1 MRCTV
6 YNKKR
11 RTVALAV
18 FLAII
23 AVALMTAPIILGA
36 YGVDGYTKLLRAL
49 GVLALAVSIFVV
61 ARHIALSFVYAI
73 VPSDDAAGLD
83 FTVARLRGERA
94 RVMECVMPMDDLISA
109 ESGVTKR
116 AVRKKLDAPVKFY
129 DYSVTMGGEDLVLV
143 FADGDGYAAII
154 IEPSCE
160 IREYLT
166 SFAGHKNDILKGSDS

>member
-6 YNKKR
+6 FNKKR

-18 FLAII
+18 FLAIL

-36 YGVDGYTKLLRAL
+36 YGVGGYTKLLRAL
-49 GVLALAVSIFVV
+49 GVLTLAASIYVV

-73 VPSDDAAGLD
+73 VPREDGGALD

-94 RVMECVMPMDDLISA
+94 RVMECVLPMEDLISA
-109 ESGVTKR
+109 ENGVTRR
-116 AVRKKLDAPVKFY
+116 AVRKKLGASVKFY
-129 DYSVTMGGEDLVLV
+129 DYSVTMGGEDLVLI

-154 IEPSCE
+154 IEPSRE
-160 IREYLT
+160 MREYLT
-166 SFAGHKNDILKGSDS
+166 SFAAHKNDILKGSDS